1 MESISAFLK
10 ENYDLIVLLLS
21 VLGVIIAVISLVY
34 EMKKKSKKK

>member
-10 ENYDLIVLLLS
+10 ENYDMIILLLS